1 MQAGYDTEV
10 GPPPKPAPSPDS
22 PSDNTPSSDTLT
34 RSQLV
39 YMTSLSVLVYVGLW
53 ALCWI
58 RASQFT
64 RALART
70 NPPALPT

>member
-10 GPPPKPAPSPDS
+10 GPPPKPAPSSDS
-22 PSDNTPSSDTLT
+22 PSDTPPSDTLT

-70 NPPALPT
+70 NPPPLPT